1 MAPAVEEPPEEE
13 EIQIEQEDEA
23 EAQVHAHDPLQPTAK
38 QVAEHRVCHI
48 PYRSWCKFCILGRG
62 RGIQH
67 RRGPGSAL
75 PVIGVDYFFI
85 TTKGVK
91 TRGELV
97 EELDEEDPIPAD
109 QPEDDKIEKAR
120 QRGELV
126 KCIIVRDSLSKAIFA
141 HVVPHKGVDEQNTVA
156 DMILSDV
163 EWLGHSRIILKS
175 DGEPAVKALV
185 KRVIELAKV
194 EVQSIDQIASE
205 TSAAHDSQS
214 NGGTEVGV
222 QLVRGLFRTL
232 RVCLEERISKLIP
245 ATHALTAWLVEHAAL
260 LYTASVRG
268 EDGHTAWGRARGRAF
283 RQQLLGF
290 GEAVIYKYP
299 SKGPGHAPQ
308 GNMGPLGGEGV
319 FLGYSRAQNTFV
331 VGTEDGRAI
340 LCRSIARRPEQ
351 QRWRPE
357 TLAGVRTLPAYGKAR
372 PDPEGVRLP
381 DAPHEPPD
389 PTRPGPLRRMRINK
403 SDFEKHGYTESCSQ
417 CRHIQRYGKAQAG
430 MVHSEQCRRRIAEAL
445 AQTDE
450 GKARLQADEE
460 RLDRKTAEHLE
471 HADQQP
477 RATEPLPAA
486 RDLLERLPASRQREI
501 MERPP
506 APRQR
511 HEPHPR
517 DLNIPA
523 PLPAVIIPRPTPVAT
538 RGVEGAMGAPPD
550 EPPGETPGEADM
562 QMDSNA
568 NQDVDM
574 DFIGNM
580 ELHDS
585 LGNLEPETDDA
596 VSQMLLMQMGSAGRA
611 YRRDKASAARKIV
624 SEIYSPPRVTALLR
638 QLKSRHFMPGYA
650 FDLTTVDPQDGKP
663 WDFSCPHKR
672 SRARELL
679 RQQQPYML
687 IGSPMCR
694 AFSTWQA
701 LNRAKSSDKAAID
714 RSYAEAVVHIRFVCE
729 LYAEQVAGGRYF
741 LHEHPVGASSWQL
754 KCIQAIMELPG
765 TQRVNGDQCM
775 FGAEI
780 QSGQDKGQP
789 VNKPTGFMT
798 NSHEVARS
806 LNVRCTGGGGMCARP
821 AGGRHIPCS
830 GQHAKEAAKYPRG
843 LCKAMLR
850 GVRNQLKADD
860 LMKNGCFGIQVPDDD
875 AAVERSLRGPAQG
888 YSGKFRDD
896 LTGQVLRDADVRAAR
911 AKELEYFCTKGV
923 WKKMP
928 RHLARTLSGRAPIS
942 VRWVDVNKGDDLNPN
957 YRSRLVAR
965 QIKAL
970 DKSGDSFFAPAPP
983 LEALRTV
990 LGLAVTTIGSHVPVL
1005 DGSSA
1010 ERSQVSLVDI
1020 KRAYFNARID
1030 PRDPPTF
1037 VQLPEEDAD
1046 SETMCAQLLRHMYG
1060 TRMAADGWQEEYST
1074 FLVSLGFRQGNACPN
1089 LFHHGEK
1096 QVVTSVHGDDFTSS
1110 GPASSLDWL
1119 ETSIAQ
1125 RYEISVDPRLG
1136 PGPGDA
1142 KEGRVLNRVIRWCEH
1157 GIEYEADPRQVERL
1171 VAECGLEGASSVVT
1185 PGVKPTFTELEEDQ
1199 PLPPQL
1205 ATPFRGAAARGNY
1218 LGPDRVDAQFACKE
1232 VCRWMSNPSAHAW
1245 KALKRICRFFNSV
1258 PRLVYTFK
1266 QQSVSGI
1273 DVYTDTDWAGCPKT
1287 RKSTSGGVVML
1298 GSHAMKHWSSTQ
1310 TSIALSSGEAE
1321 FAGVIRGAGQGL
1333 GYQALLNDLGVALP
1347 LRVWTDSSAAIGIC
1361 SRQGLGKLRHL
1372 DTHTLWI
1379 QQAVRTRRLDLKKV
1393 PGEQNP
1399 ADLLTKHSNSR
1410 QRLEDLVTLFGCRY
1424 MGGRAENAPQVRK
1437 GESDR
1442 ATMAQA
1448 DINRIDGSGTTQ
1460 NEPQADEPRP
1470 IMPHLVCS
1478 ATDLDN
1484 LYPNVG
1490 TPDDEGLDD
1499 LGDDRDDAVLQ
1510 HGLKIAKEIN
1520 DQSQAQGR
1528 RRRPRDAADGQEEDA
1543 QGTEEQ
1549 QKGLYGDF
1557 QPVQG
1562 DHLLQ
1567 EVPPEELEV
1576 ASKDE
1581 TVGNVNGPASGAH
1594 GPRRSARLPTVPPRI
1609 AEVYLSKSDL
1619 LLILSKRPRL
1629 QFPLSSE
1636 YTRPTRVSGS
1646 IVCAQAEKLR
1656 AVP

>member
-1 MAPAVEEPPEEE
+1 
-13 EIQIEQEDEA
+13 
-23 EAQVHAHDPLQPTAK
+23 
-38 QVAEHRVCHI
+38 
-48 PYRSWCKFCILGRG
+48 
-62 RGIQH
+62 
-67 RRGPGSAL
+67 
-75 PVIGVDYFFI
+75 
-85 TTKGVK
+85 
-91 TRGELV
+91 
-97 EELDEEDPIPAD
+97 
-109 QPEDDKIEKAR
+109 
-120 QRGELV
+120 
-126 KCIIVRDSLSKAIFA
+126 
-141 HVVPHKGVDEQNTVA
+141 
-156 DMILSDV
+156 
-163 EWLGHSRIILKS
+163 
-175 DGEPAVKALV
+175 
-185 KRVIELAKV
+185 
-194 EVQSIDQIASE
+194 
-205 TSAAHDSQS
+205 
-214 NGGTEVGV
+214 
-222 QLVRGLFRTL
+222 
-232 RVCLEERISKLIP
+232 
-245 ATHALTAWLVEHAAL
+245 
-260 LYTASVRG
+260 
-268 EDGHTAWGRARGRAF
+268 
-283 RQQLLGF
+283 
-290 GEAVIYKYP
+290 
-299 SKGPGHAPQ
+299 
-308 GNMGPLGGEGV
+308 
-319 FLGYSRAQNTFV
+319 
-331 VGTEDGRAI
+331 
-340 LCRSIARRPEQ
+340 
-351 QRWRPE
+351 
-357 TLAGVRTLPAYGKAR
+357 
-372 PDPEGVRLP
+372 
-381 DAPHEPPD
+381 
-389 PTRPGPLRRMRINK
+389 
-403 SDFEKHGYTESCSQ
+403 
-417 CRHIQRYGKAQAG
+417 
-430 MVHSEQCRRRIAEAL
+430 
-445 AQTDE
+445 
-450 GKARLQADEE
+450 
-460 RLDRKTAEHLE
+460 
-471 HADQQP
+471 
-477 RATEPLPAA
+477 
-486 RDLLERLPASRQREI
+486 
-501 MERPP
+501 
-506 APRQR
+506 
-511 HEPHPR
+511 
-517 DLNIPA
+517 
-523 PLPAVIIPRPTPVAT
+523 
-538 RGVEGAMGAPPD
+538 
-550 EPPGETPGEADM
+550 
-562 QMDSNA
+562 
-568 NQDVDM
+568 
-574 DFIGNM
+574 
-580 ELHDS
+580 
-585 LGNLEPETDDA
+585 
-596 VSQMLLMQMGSAGRA
+596 
-611 YRRDKASAARKIV
+611 
-624 SEIYSPPRVTALLR
+624 
-638 QLKSRHFMPGYA
+638 
-650 FDLTTVDPQDGKP
+650 
-663 WDFSCPHKR
+663 
-672 SRARELL
+672 
-679 RQQQPYML
+679 
-687 IGSPMCR
+687 
-694 AFSTWQA
+694 
-701 LNRAKSSDKAAID
+701 
-714 RSYAEAVVHIRFVCE
+714 
-729 LYAEQVAGGRYF
+729 
-741 LHEHPVGASSWQL
+741 
-754 KCIQAIMELPG
+754 
-765 TQRVNGDQCM
+765 
-775 FGAEI
+775 
-780 QSGQDKGQP
+780 
-789 VNKPTGFMT
+789 
-798 NSHEVARS
+798 
-806 LNVRCTGGGGMCARP
+806 
-821 AGGRHIPCS
+821 
-830 GQHAKEAAKYPRG
+830 
-843 LCKAMLR
+843 MLR
-850 GVRNQLKADD
+850 GVRNQFKADD
-860 LMKNGCFGIQVPDDD
+860 LMKSGCFGIQVPDDD
-875 AAVERSLRGPAQG
+875 AAAERSIRGPAQG
-888 YSGKFRDD
+888 FSGNFRDD
-896 LTGQVLRDADVRAAR
+896 LTGQVLRDADVRTAR

-957 YRSRLVAR
+957 YRSRFVAR

-1005 DGSSA
+1005 DGSSV

-1410 QRLEDLVTLFGCRY
+1410 QRLEDLVNLFGCRY
-1424 MGGRAENAPQVRK
+1424 LGGRAENAPQVRK

-1442 ATMAQA
+1442 VTMAQA
-1448 DINRIDGSGTTQ
+1448 DINKIDGSGTAQ
-1460 NEPQADEPRP
+1460 NEPTTADEPRP

-1478 ATDLDN
+1478 ATDLDS

-1520 DQSQAQGR
+1520 VQSQAQGR
-1528 RRRPRDAADGQEEDA
+1528 RRRPRDAADGTEEDA
-1543 QGTEEQ
+1543 PDTEEQ

-1567 EVPPEELEV
+1567 GG
-1576 ASKDE
+1576 SNKDE
-1581 TVGNVNGPASGAH
+1581 TVGNVSGPASGAH

-1629 QFPLSSE
+1629 PFQLSPE

-1646 IVCAQAEKLR
+1646 ISCAQAEKLR
-1656 AVP
+1656 AVPQV